1 MNEGDVVIMPIP
13 QADGQIKN
21 RPVVILRKMPPY
33 GDLLVCGVSTQL
45 QQSVPDFDE
54 LVISKD
60 QDFKESGLIK
70 DSVVRLSFLA
80 VVPSKAVIGGIGSI
94 APERHRRLLQ
104 RLSAYL
110 VQNFK

>member
-1 MNEGDVVIMPIP
+1 MVLTPIP

-45 QQSVPDFDE
+45 QQFVPDFDE
-54 LVISKD
+54 LVLSKD
-60 QDFKESGLIK
+60 RDFAASGLIK
-70 DSVVRLSFLA
+70 DSIVRLSFLA
-80 VVPSKAVIGGIGSI
+80 VVPSKAAIGSIGSI
-94 APERHRRLLQ
+94 APERHRKLLE

-110 VQNFK
+110 IEKFK

>member
-1 MNEGDVVIMPIP
+1 MNEGDVALMPMP

-54 LVISKD
+54 LVMSKD
-60 QDFKESGLIK
+60 QDFTASGLINN
-70 DSVVRLSFLA
+70 SNNS
-80 VVPSKAVIGGIGSI
+80 S
-94 APERHRRLLQ
+94 H
-104 RLSAYL
+104 
-110 VQNFK
+110 